1 MSVIYKVVTAGTEVT
16 AMLKQGIDISA
27 WQGNIDWDQVKN
39 CIEAIIIRAGYGKNN
54 IDQKWVPNV
63 EAVRDSSLDVGAY
76 WFSYAYT
83 ADMAYMEGCYAANA
97 VKNKFGDRQIPI
109 AFDLEY
115 DSVAYAAKKGVK
127 IGRAEATL
135 FAIRFLTAVKEF
147 GYRPM
152 LYTNIDYIR
161 NYFDLGVI
169 RAAIPDL
176 LLWVACWGSEPKDY
190 NMAVWQYSSKGSVAG
205 IIGNVDMDEV
215 YVDMEIRDGVA
226 VPAPAPVQENGRKQM
241 RVTAKTWLNIR
252 EKPDVNSEDLGD
264 LPAGTVITVDKIEN
278 GWAHFEGYCSAQWLK
293 Q

>member
-1 MSVIYKVVTAGTEVT
+1 
-16 AMLKQGIDISA
+16 MLKQGIDISA

-39 CIEAIIIRAGYGKNN
+39 CIEAVIIRAGYGKNN
-54 IDQKWVPNV
+54 IDQKWVPNA

-97 VKNKFGDRQIPI
+97 VKNKFGDKQIPI

-215 YVDMEIRDGVA
+215 YVDMAIRDGAA
-226 VPAPAPVQENGRKQM
+226 VPAPVPVQENGKKQM

-293 Q
+293 

>member
-1 MSVIYKVVTAGTEVT
+1 MQRTAGTEVT

-63 EAVRDSSLDVGAY
+63 EAVRDRSLDVGAY

>member
-1 MSVIYKVVTAGTEVT
+1 
-16 AMLKQGIDISA
+16 MLKQGIDISA

-54 IDQKWVPNV
+54 LDQKWVPNA

>member
-1 MSVIYKVVTAGTEVT
+1 MQRTAGTEVT

-205 IIGNVDMDEV
+205 IIGNADMDEV

>member
-1 MSVIYKVVTAGTEVT
+1 MQRTAGTEVT

-54 IDQKWVPNV
+54 IDQKWVPNA
-63 EAVRDSSLDVGAY
+63 EAVRDGSLDVGAY

-176 LLWVACWGSEPKDY
+176 LLWVACWGREPKDY

>member
-1 MSVIYKVVTAGTEVT
+1 MQRTAGTEVT

-54 IDQKWVPNV
+54 IDQKWVPNA

-215 YVDMEIRDGVA
+215 YVDMGIRDGVA

>member
-1 MSVIYKVVTAGTEVT
+1 MQRTAGTEVT

-39 CIEAIIIRAGYGKNN
+39 CIEAVIIRAGYGKNN
-54 IDQKWVPNV
+54 IDQKWVPNA

-161 NYFDLGVI
+161 NYFDLGAI

-215 YVDMEIRDGVA
+215 YVDMAIRDGAA
-226 VPAPAPVQENGRKQM
+226 VPAPVSPVPETGKKQM

-252 EKPDVNSEDLGD
+252 EAPDVNSADLGD

-293 Q
+293 

>member
-1 MSVIYKVVTAGTEVT
+1 MQRTAGTEVT

-39 CIEAIIIRAGYGKNN
+39 CIEAVIIRAGYGKDN
-54 IDQKWVPNV
+54 IDQKWVPNA

-215 YVDMEIRDGVA
+215 YVDMAIRDGAA
-226 VPAPAPVQENGRKQM
+226 VPAPVPVQENGKKQM

-293 Q
+293 

>member
-1 MSVIYKVVTAGTEVT
+1 MQRTAGTEVT

-215 YVDMEIRDGVA
+215 YVDMEIRGGVA

>member
-1 MSVIYKVVTAGTEVT
+1 MQRTAGTEVT

-27 WQGNIDWDQVKN
+27 WQDNIDWDQVKN

-54 IDQKWVPNV
+54 IDQKWVPNA

-205 IIGNVDMDEV
+205 IISNVDMDEV

>member
-1 MSVIYKVVTAGTEVT
+1 MQRTAGTEVT

-54 IDQKWVPNV
+54 IDQKWVPNA

-278 GWAHFEGYCSAQWLK
+278 GWAHFEGYCSAQWLT

>member
-1 MSVIYKVVTAGTEVT
+1 MQRTAGTEVT

-54 IDQKWVPNV
+54 IDQKWVPNA

-226 VPAPAPVQENGRKQM
+226 VPAPAPVQENGRKQV

>member
-1 MSVIYKVVTAGTEVT
+1 
-16 AMLKQGIDISA
+16 MLKQGIDISA

-54 IDQKWVPNV
+54 IDQKWAPNA

>member
-1 MSVIYKVVTAGTEVT
+1 MQRTAGTEVT

-176 LLWVACWGSEPKDY
+176 LLWVACWVSEPKDY

>member
-1 MSVIYKVVTAGTEVT
+1 MQRTAGTEVT

-39 CIEAIIIRAGYGKNN
+39 CIEAVIIRAGYGKNN
-54 IDQKWVPNV
+54 IDQKWVPNA

-115 DSVAYAAKKGVK
+115 DSVDYAAKKGVK

-190 NMAVWQYSSKGSVAG
+190 NMAIWQYSSKGSVAG

-215 YVDMEIRDGVA
+215 YVDMEIRDGAA
-226 VPAPAPVQENGRKQM
+226 VPAPVPVQENGRKQM

-293 Q
+293 

>member
-1 MSVIYKVVTAGTEVT
+1 MQRTAGTEVT

-54 IDQKWVPNV
+54 IDQKWVPNA

-76 WFSYAYT
+76 WLSYAYT

>member
-1 MSVIYKVVTAGTEVT
+1 MQRTAGTEVT

-27 WQGNIDWDQVKN
+27 WQGNIDWGQVKN

>member
-1 MSVIYKVVTAGTEVT
+1 
-16 AMLKQGIDISA
+16 MLKQGIDISA

-39 CIEAIIIRAGYGKNN
+39 CIEAVIIRAGYGKDN
-54 IDQKWVPNV
+54 IDQKWVPNA

-215 YVDMEIRDGVA
+215 YVDMAIRDGAA
-226 VPAPAPVQENGRKQM
+226 VPAPVPVQENGKKQM

-293 Q
+293 

>member
-1 MSVIYKVVTAGTEVT
+1 MQRTAGTEVT

-54 IDQKWVPNV
+54 IDQKWVPNA

>member
-1 MSVIYKVVTAGTEVT
+1 MQRTAGTEVT

-27 WQGNIDWDQVKN
+27 WHGNIDWDQVKN

>member
-1 MSVIYKVVTAGTEVT
+1 MQRTAGTEVT

-54 IDQKWVPNV
+54 IDQKWAPNA

-115 DSVAYAAKKGVK
+115 DSVDYAAKKGVK

>member
-1 MSVIYKVVTAGTEVT
+1 
-16 AMLKQGIDISA
+16 MLKQGIDISA

-54 IDQKWVPNV
+54 IDQKWVPNA

-264 LPAGTVITVDKIEN
+264 LPAGTVITVDRIEN

>member
-1 MSVIYKVVTAGTEVT
+1 
-16 AMLKQGIDISA
+16 MLKQGIDISA

-54 IDQKWVPNV
+54 IDQKWVPNA

-83 ADMAYMEGCYAANA
+83 ADMTYMEGCYAANA

>member
-1 MSVIYKVVTAGTEVT
+1 MQRTAGTEVT

-264 LPAGTVITVDKIEN
+264 LPAGTVITVDKIET

>member
-1 MSVIYKVVTAGTEVT
+1 
-16 AMLKQGIDISA
+16 MLKQGIDISA

-135 FAIRFLTAVKEF
+135 FAVRFLTAVKEF

>member
-1 MSVIYKVVTAGTEVT
+1 
-16 AMLKQGIDISA
+16 MLKQGIDISA

-54 IDQKWVPNV
+54 IDQKWAPNA
-63 EAVRDSSLDVGAY
+63 EAVRDNSLDVGAY

>member
-1 MSVIYKVVTAGTEVT
+1 MQRTAGTEGT

-54 IDQKWVPNV
+54 IDQKWVPNA

>member
-1 MSVIYKVVTAGTEVT
+1 MQRTAGTEVT
-16 AMLKQGIDISA
+16 AMLKQGLDISA

>member
-1 MSVIYKVVTAGTEVT
+1 
-16 AMLKQGIDISA
+16 MLKQGIDISA

-39 CIEAIIIRAGYGKNN
+39 CIEAIIIRAGYSKNN

-190 NMAVWQYSSKGSVAG
+190 NMAVWQYSSKGSVAV

>member
-1 MSVIYKVVTAGTEVT
+1 MQRTAGTEVT

-39 CIEAIIIRAGYGKNN
+39 CIEAVIIRAGYGKNN
-54 IDQKWVPNV
+54 IDQKWVPNA

-115 DSVAYAAKKGVK
+115 DSVDYAAKKGVK

-190 NMAVWQYSSKGSVAG
+190 NMAIWQYSSKGSVAG

-293 Q
+293 

>member
-1 MSVIYKVVTAGTEVT
+1 MQRTAGTEVT

-27 WQGNIDWDQVKN
+27 RQGNIDWDQVKN

-169 RAAIPDL
+169 RVAIPDL

>member
-1 MSVIYKVVTAGTEVT
+1 
-16 AMLKQGIDISA
+16 MLKQGIDISA

-205 IIGNVDMDEV
+205 IISNVDMDEV

>member
-1 MSVIYKVVTAGTEVT
+1 
-16 AMLKQGIDISA
+16 MLKQGIDISA

-54 IDQKWVPNV
+54 IDQKWVPNA

-226 VPAPAPVQENGRKQM
+226 VPAPAPVQENGRKQV

>member
-1 MSVIYKVVTAGTEVT
+1 MQRTAGTEVT

>member
-1 MSVIYKVVTAGTEVT
+1 MQRTAGTEVT

-252 EKPDVNSEDLGD
+252 EKPDVNSEDLGG

>member
-1 MSVIYKVVTAGTEVT
+1 MQRTAGTEVT

-54 IDQKWVPNV
+54 IDQKWAPNA
-63 EAVRDSSLDVGAY
+63 EAVRDNSLDVGAY

>member
-1 MSVIYKVVTAGTEVT
+1 MQRTAGTEVT

-39 CIEAIIIRAGYGKNN
+39 CIEAVIIRAGYGKNN
-54 IDQKWVPNV
+54 IDQKWVPNA

-97 VKNKFGDRQIPI
+97 VKNKFGDKQIPI

-115 DSVAYAAKKGVK
+115 DSVDYAAKKGVK

-190 NMAVWQYSSKGSVAG
+190 NMAIWQYSSKGSVAG
-205 IIGNVDMDEV
+205 ISGNVDMDEV
-215 YVDMEIRDGVA
+215 YVDMAIRDGVA
-226 VPAPAPVQENGRKQM
+226 VPAPAPVQENGGKQM

-293 Q
+293 

>member
-1 MSVIYKVVTAGTEVT
+1 MQRTAGTEVT

-39 CIEAIIIRAGYGKNN
+39 CIEAVIIRAGYGKNN
-54 IDQKWVPNV
+54 IDQKWVPNA

-115 DSVAYAAKKGVK
+115 DSVDYAAKKGVK

-176 LLWVACWGSEPKDY
+176 LLWVACWGSEPKNY
-190 NMAVWQYSSKGSVAG
+190 NMAIWQYSSKGSVAG

-293 Q
+293 